1 MPRLPRPEIPFRL
14 RPATSQDLPAIV
26 ELAVDMVVHSVS
38 PYRDSTP
45 EMVRAYRRDD
55 LRTLQD
61 ALVMDRAR
69 VLVAEAPDGSLLG
82 HIVVLAGQ
90 VDSSTGEA
98 QGWIFDVSVR
108 HDTWGKGVGRTLVA
122 AAEEFVAERGLARIG
137 LGVTSANA
145 RAVRFYEELGY
156 LEERKQMIKK
166 L

>member
-1 MPRLPRPEIPFRL
+1 MSPAPRPEIAFRL
-14 RPATSQDLPAIV
+14 RPASADDLPAIV
-26 ELAVDMVVHSVS
+26 ELAVQMVVHSLS

-45 EMVRAYRRDD
+45 EMVRVYRRED

-61 ALVMDRAR
+61 AIQLDRAR

-90 VDSSTGEA
+90 IDSSTGEA

-108 HDTWGKGVGRTLVA
+108 HDCWGKGVGRTLVA
-122 AAEEFVAERGLARIG
+122 AAEHFVAERGLSRIG
-137 LGVTSANA
+137 LGVTSANQ